1 MNSEIELSREMGVLS
16 ATMIGVGAMIGAG
29 IFVLTGIAAGTA
41 GPGLL
46 LAFLLNGVVTLFT
59 ALAYAELGSAIPE
72 AGGGYLWIKHAL
84 PSINGF
90 LSGWM
95 SWFAHAV
102 AGSLYALGFGAYFGL
117 LLENYGISLFG
128 LSGEG
133 LNKFLAVVVALIFIY
148 INYRGASETGTIA
161 NIVGFTKI
169 AILGVFIMSG
179 LYTIYHSPDWFSNFN
194 PFLPNGFSGIFMA
207 MGLTFI
213 AFEGYEVI
221 AQTAEEVKNPK
232 KNIPKAI
239 FLSLLVVIP
248 IYLLVAFSSIGALK
262 TDIPTW
268 QFLGQHKELG
278 LLEAARQFMP
288 FGTFLLLIGGLVST
302 MSALNATTFSST
314 RVSFAMGRDF
324 NLPSI
329 FKKIHPVRRTPYSA
343 LFISGALIIIMAVGL
358 PIEDVA
364 SAADIM
370 FLLLFLQVNVAV
382 IMMRKKFGKELEYGY
397 VMPFFPIIPVLGI
410 ITQLFLAI
418 YMFNYSPKAWYA
430 TIIWIAIGFLIY
442 YGYSLGKEKIEK
454 GKIARSISPGD
465 YRVVVSLS
473 TIKNVEPL
481 ITIGAGIAKA
491 QESEVVALHV
501 IGVPL
506 QTFLQTGNQ
515 FIQDSQPIFDK
526 AISTGKELGVTVQKK
541 FVASHNI
548 PEAILDVARSGKSNL
563 ILLGGTEKLFRGKI
577 KQSIPHIVMRSADC
591 DVGILFPKDFKK
603 VKKILVPLGLGE
615 HTYRVKIA
623 ENLAM
628 FFNAEMMIFTAV
640 KEKDSV
646 LLAKEKQEEAIK
658 FLKREVNGEIEVT
671 DSIEDTILEKSRD
684 YDLIIIGPST
694 EWILHDML
702 FGSLPDK
709 IVRESNC
716 SVLILKQPEQL
727 AESWIDMVHDKIR
740 KYVLLAKTF
749 TMRKKVVNGA

>member
-1 MNSEIELSREMGVLS
+1 MSNEIELSREMGVLS

-46 LAFLLNGVVTLFT
+46 LAFFLNGIVTLFT

-90 LSGWM
+90 ISGWM

-117 LLENYGISLFG
+117 LLENYHISIFG
-128 LSGEG
+128 LSGAG
-133 LNKFLAVVVALIFIY
+133 LNKFLAVFIALIFIY

-161 NIVGFTKI
+161 NIVGFIKI
-169 AILGVFIMSG
+169 AILGIFVVSG
-179 LYTIYHSPDWFSNFN
+179 LYTIYYNPDWFSNFN
-194 PFLPNGFSGIFMA
+194 PFLPKGFGGIFMA

-239 FLSLLVVIP
+239 FLSLLIVIP
-248 IYLLVAFSSIGALK
+248 IYLLVAFAAIGALK

-268 QFLGQHKELG
+268 QFLGQYKELG

-324 NLPSI
+324 NLPGI

-343 LFISGALIIIMAVGL
+343 LLISGALIIIMAVGL

-364 SAADIM
+364 SAADVM
-370 FLLLFLQVNVAV
+370 FLLLFLQVNIAV
-382 IMMRKKFGKELEYGY
+382 IMIRKKFGKELEYGY
-397 VMPFFPIIPVLGI
+397 KMPLFPIIPILGVFS
-410 ITQLFLAI
+410 QLFLAV
-418 YMFNYSPKAWYA
+418 YMFNYSPRAWYA

-454 GKIARSISPGD
+454 GKVARSIAQGD
-465 YRVVVSLS
+465 YRVVVSFS
-473 TIKNVEPL
+473 TMKNVEPL
-481 ITIGAGIAKA
+481 IAIGAGIAKA
-491 QESEVVALHV
+491 QQSEVVALHV
-501 IGVPL
+501 IGIPR
-506 QTFLQTGNQ
+506 QTFLETGNQ
-515 FIQDSQPIFDK
+515 FIQDSQPIFEK
-526 AISTGKELGVTVQKK
+526 AISTGKEYGIEVRKK
-541 FVASHNI
+541 IVASHNI
-548 PEAILDVARSGKSNL
+548 PQAILDISRSGKSNL
-563 ILLGGTEKLFRGKI
+563 ILLGGTEKIFHGKI

-591 DVGILFPKDFKK
+591 DVGIFFPKNFNKI
-603 VKKILVPLGLGE
+603 KKILVPLGLGE
-615 HTYRVKIA
+615 HAYRVNIA
-623 ENLAM
+623 ENLAA
-628 FFNAEMMIFTAV
+628 FFNAKMTIFTVV
-640 KEKDSV
+640 KDKESV
-646 LLAKEKQEEAIK
+646 LQAKEKQEKAIK
-658 FLKREVNGEIEVT
+658 LLNREVNREIEVAN
-671 DSIEDTILEKSRD
+671 SIGDAVLKKSRD
-684 YDLIIIGPST
+684 YDLCIISPST
-694 EWILHDML
+694 EWILHDVL

-709 IVRESNC
+709 IVKESRC
-716 SVLILKQPEQL
+716 SVLILKQPEQR
-727 AESWIDMVHDKIR
+727 AESWIEMMHDKIR
-740 KYVLLAKTF
+740 KYVLVT
-749 TMRKKVVNGA
+749 KKPNPR

>member
-1 MNSEIELSREMGVLS
+1 MNSEIELSREMGLLS

-41 GPGLL
+41 GPALV
-46 LAFLLNGVVTLFT
+46 LAFLLNGIVTIFT
-59 ALAYAELGSAIPE
+59 AMVYAELGSAIPE
-72 AGGGYLWIKHAL
+72 AGGGYMWIKHAL

-117 LLENYGISLFG
+117 LLENYHISLFG
-128 LSGEG
+128 LSGPG
-133 LNKFLAVVVALIFIY
+133 LSKFLAVVIAIVFIY
-148 INYRGASETGTIA
+148 INYMGASETGTIA
-161 NIVGFTKI
+161 NVVGITKI
-169 AILGVFIMSG
+169 AILGVFILSG

-194 PFLPNGFSGIFMA
+194 PFLPNGFGGVFMA

-221 AQTAEEVKNPK
+221 AQTAEEVKNPR
-232 KNIPKAI
+232 KNIPRAI
-239 FLSLLVVIP
+239 FLSLLIVVP
-248 IYLLVAFSSIGALK
+248 IYILVAFVAIGALK
-262 TDIPTW
+262 TDIPAW
-268 QFLGQHKELG
+268 QFLGQYKELG

-324 NLPSI
+324 NLPGI

-370 FLLLFLQVNVAV
+370 FLLLFIQVNVAV
-382 IMMRKKFGKELEYGY
+382 IVIRKKFGHALEYGY
-397 VMPFFPIIPVLGI
+397 MMPFFPIVPILGI
-410 ITQLFLAI
+410 ISKLFLAV
-418 YMFNYSPKAWYA
+418 YMFYYSPKAWYA

-442 YGYSLGKEKIEK
+442 YGYSLNKEKIEK
-454 GKIARSISPGD
+454 GKVARSIAPGD

-473 TIKNVEPL
+473 TLKNVEPL
-481 ITIGAGIAKA
+481 ITIGAAIAKA

-501 IGVPL
+501 IGIPQ
-506 QTFLQTGNQ
+506 QTFLETGNQ
-515 FIQDSQPIFDK
+515 FIQDSQPVFDK
-526 AISTGKELGVTVQKK
+526 AISAGNELGVVIRKK
-541 FVASHNI
+541 IVASHSI
-548 PEAILDVARSGKSNL
+548 PEAILDVSRSGKSNL
-563 ILLGGTEKLFRGKI
+563 ILLGGTERLFRGKI
-577 KQSIPHIVMRSADC
+577 KQSIPHVVMKSADC
-591 DVGILFPKDFKK
+591 DVGILFPKNFKK
-603 VKKILVPLGLGE
+603 IRKILLLSGLGE
-615 HTYRVKIA
+615 HEYRVKIA
-623 ENLAM
+623 ENLAA
-628 FFNAEMMIFTAV
+628 FFNAEMTIFTIV
-640 KEKDSV
+640 KDEKSV

-658 FLKREVNGEIEVT
+658 LLNREVNREIEVAS
-671 DSIEDTILEKSRD
+671 SIEDTILKKSKD
-684 YDLIIIGPST
+684 YDLCIIGPST
-694 EWILHDML
+694 EWILHDAL

-709 IVRESNC
+709 IVKESNC
-716 SVLILKQPEQL
+716 SVLILKQPEQR
-727 AESWIDMVHDKIR
+727 AESWIEMMYDKIR
-740 KYVLLAKTF
+740 KYVSVT
-749 TMRKKVVNGA
+749 KKPDPC

>member
-41 GPGLL
+41 GPGIL

-117 LLENYGISLFG
+117 LLQNYNISLFG
-128 LSGEG
+128 LSGAG
-133 LNKFLAVVVALIFIY
+133 LNKFLAVVIAMVFIY
-148 INYRGASETGTIA
+148 INYMGASETGRIA

-169 AILGVFIMSG
+169 AILGVFIISG
-179 LYTIYHSPDWFSNFN
+179 VYTIYYSPDWFSNFN
-194 PFLPNGFSGIFMA
+194 PFLPNGFNGIFMA

-239 FLSLLVVIP
+239 FLSLLIVIP
-248 IYLLVAFSSIGALK
+248 IYLLVAFAAIGALK
-262 TDIPTW
+262 TDMPAW
-268 QFLGQHKELG
+268 QFLGQYKELG

-324 NLPSI
+324 NLPGI
-329 FKKIHPVRRTPYSA
+329 FKKIHPVRRTPYGA
-343 LFISGALIIIMAVGL
+343 LLISGALIIIMAVGL

-382 IMMRKKFGKELEYGY
+382 IMMRKKFGKVLDYGY
-397 VMPFFPIIPVLGI
+397 KMPFFPFVPIAGI
-410 ITQLFLAI
+410 ISQLFLAI

-442 YGYSLGKEKIEK
+442 YGYSLGKEEIEK
-454 GKIARSISPGD
+454 GKITRSVAPGD

-473 TIKNVEPL
+473 TMKNVEPL

-491 QESEVVALHV
+491 QGSEIVALHV
-501 IGVPL
+501 IGVPI
-506 QTFLQTGNQ
+506 QTFLETGNQ
-515 FIQDSQPIFDK
+515 FIQDSQPIFEK
-526 AISTGKELGVTVQKK
+526 AISTGERLGVTVQKK
-541 FVASHNI
+541 IVASHNI

-563 ILLGGTEKLFRGKI
+563 IILGGTESLYHGKI
-577 KQSIPHIVMRSADC
+577 EQSIPHIVMRSADC
-591 DVGILFPKDFKK
+591 NVGVFFPKNFKNI
-603 VKKILVPLGLGE
+603 KKILVPLGLGE
-615 HTYRVKIA
+615 HAYRVKTA
-623 ENLAM
+623 ENIAM
-628 FFNAEMMIFTAV
+628 FFNSEMTIFTV
-640 KEKDSV
+640 IRDKESA
-646 LLAKEKQEEAIK
+646 LLVEKKQEEAIK
-658 FLKREVNGEIEVT
+658 LMKRKVKCEIEVAG
-671 DSIEDTILEKSRD
+671 SIEDAILKKSRD
-684 YDLIIIGPST
+684 YDLCIIGPST
-694 EWILHDML
+694 EWILHDVL

-709 IVRESNC
+709 IFKESSCN
-716 SVLILKQPEQL
+716 VLILKQPEQR
-727 AESWIDMVHDKIR
+727 AESWIGMMYDKIR
-740 KYVLLAKTF
+740 KYLSVYQNA
-749 TMRKKVVNGA
+749 